1 MKTLKDEIRPLMCGD
16 GYDAEARLDKVME
29 LIEQEHTKLK
39 RENFGLKLQLRTYE
53 KRSKDSTII
62 GKGGLTMKP
71 IKFKEANRNLL
82 KPASMTDEE
91 CKSLWV
97 YTNGIV
103 CVSCWKLSFKERTSR
118 SHLR

>member
-1 MKTLKDEIRPLMCGD
+1 
-16 GYDAEARLDKVME
+16 
-29 LIEQEHTKLK
+29 
-39 RENFGLKLQLRTYE
+39 
-53 KRSKDSTII
+53 
-62 GKGGLTMKP
+62 MKP

-103 CVSCWKLSFKERTSR
+103 CVSCWKLSFKERLLALIFGNIW
-118 SHLR
+118 LRVLSGGTQPPVLVECERTIFERR